1 MTAPVRRC
9 AVLGSPIQHSLSP
22 ALHEAAYAELGLT
35 DWRYERYEVTEEE
48 LPGFVAGCDSSWRG
62 LSLTMPLKLVA
73 MQLGEPDEVASLV
86 GAANTLVFDAN
97 TRRVHNTDVG
107 GLVAAVQRALA
118 TEPDR
123 VTILGSGA
131 TARSALVSAAR
142 LGASRVTVVA
152 RDPGKGERLR
162 SLAEACGVGFSV
174 ASWDDGLEATD
185 LVVSAVTA
193 GAADARSVEISDCA
207 PVIFD
212 AIYDPWPTPLA
223 EAAERAGRAVLNG
236 LDLLTEQAVLQ
247 IELMTGHRVDSALLL
262 RVARSALAAR
272 PQGGRAAGAVAPR

>member
-1 MTAPVRRC
+1 
-9 AVLGSPIQHSLSP
+9 VLGSPIRHSLSP
-22 ALHEAAYAELGLT
+22 ALHEAAYAALGLT
-35 DWRYERYEVTEEE
+35 GWRYERYEVNEEE
-48 LPGFVAGCDSSWRG
+48 LPGFVAGCDTSWRG
-62 LSLTMPLKLVA
+62 LSLTMPLKVVA

-86 GAANTLVFDAN
+86 GAANTLVFDGS

-107 GLVAAVQRALA
+107 GLVAAVQRVLPA
-118 TEPDR
+118 TPDR

-152 RDPGKGERLR
+152 RDTGKGQALR
-162 SLAEACGVGFSV
+162 PLAEACGVELSV
-174 ASWDDGLEATD
+174 ASWADELRAAD

-193 GAADARSVEISDCA
+193 GAADARSEEISDSA

-223 EAAERAGRAVLNG
+223 EAAGRAGRTVLNG

-272 PQGGRAAGAVAPR
+272 PQDGRAAGAVAHR